1 MADPYTRGSAPGRR
15 RDADERP
22 GSFKA
27 GHKKM
32 GGRKRGTPNLISAD
46 YKKALVE
53 AATRIGSDGTGK
65 DGVVGYLTWAAT
77 RHQTFFYTKIY
88 TRLLTLDDDSDQ
100 IDLGALIKSAREK
113 LVKMFRDMNYV
124 VDEPEEKQPTP
135 EPFAEAAKAP
145 LTDHLYAGAATRE
158 VADLMA
164 FAVAQPKAFCN
175 LYCSVLLPRP
185 KRRRAP
191 MINRPSDPEYE

>member
-65 DGVVGYLTWAAT
+65 GGVVGYLTWAAT

-88 TRLLTLDDDSDQ
+88 TRLLPLDDDSDQ
-100 IDLGALIKSAREK
+100 MDLGALIKSAREK
-113 LVKMFRDMNYV
+113 IVKIFRDINYV

-145 LTDHLYAGAATRE
+145 LTSSL
-158 VADLMA
+158 
-164 FAVAQPKAFCN
+164 C
-175 LYCSVLLPRP
+175 
-185 KRRRAP
+185 RRG
-191 MINRPSDPEYE
+191 DP